1 MSGAL
6 PTVRATLASIP
17 RSSHTP
23 SSTFSPR
30 PSLASGSCS
39 LTMRCRS
46 RSANIIP
53 IVYANTLPAPSPSR
67 AFGLTAWARRAV
79 SLLVKMTTVR
89 ERKAPSRQA
98 RGRILCIVP
107 PKDVKH
113 WSRMKMCMMVAVVG
127 CG

>member
-1 MSGAL
+1 VSGVL
-6 PTVRATLASIP
+6 PMVRATLASIP
-17 RSSHTP
+17 RSSHMP
-23 SSTFSPR
+23 SSTCSPR

-53 IVYANTLPAPSPSR
+53 IVYSNTLTALSPLR
-67 AFGLTAWARRAV
+67 ASGLTAWARRAV

-89 ERKAPSRQA
+89 ERKASSRQA
-98 RGRILCIVP
+98 RRRILCIVA
-107 PKDVKH
+107 PKDMKH
-113 WSRMKMCMMVAVVG
+113 WSRMKMCMLVAVVG